1 MGQSHYRPW
10 AELWA
15 TICYYLWTWR
25 NKQILDPNFVK
36 PFRPWIYIRERWED
50 FAGRLV
56 CSEYRWGSERAPG
69 YCRLWRLIRDCDGQW
84 KGGFAKCIGRAFVF
98 MAELWGLIRQNIAL
112 QVDSKAVPTAIKGN
126 KLGCVSGKRLILAI
140 HRLLGSFGNIS
151 INQIYR
157 EGNFCAYKL
166 TDYAS
171 SDGCKLV
178 IFEHYPSFLKDLIFD
193 DARGIYFP
201 RVIAV

>member
-1 MGQSHYRPW
+1 M
-10 AELWA
+10 
-15 TICYYLWTWR
+15 
-25 NKQILDPNFVK
+25 
-36 PFRPWIYIRERWED
+36 
-50 FAGRLV
+50 
-56 CSEYRWGSERAPG
+56 
-69 YCRLWRLIRDCDGQW
+69 
-84 KGGFAKCIGRAFVF
+84 
-98 MAELWGLIRQNIAL
+98 
-112 QVDSKAVPTAIKGN
+112 PTAIKGN

-166 TDYAS
+166 TDYACS
-171 SDGCKLV
+171 GGCKLV
-178 IFEHYPSFLKDLIFD
+178 IFEHYPSFLKDLLFD

>member
-1 MGQSHYRPW
+1 M
-10 AELWA
+10 
-15 TICYYLWTWR
+15 
-25 NKQILDPNFVK
+25 
-36 PFRPWIYIRERWED
+36 
-50 FAGRLV
+50 
-56 CSEYRWGSERAPG
+56 
-69 YCRLWRLIRDCDGQW
+69 
-84 KGGFAKCIGRAFVF
+84 
-98 MAELWGLIRQNIAL
+98 